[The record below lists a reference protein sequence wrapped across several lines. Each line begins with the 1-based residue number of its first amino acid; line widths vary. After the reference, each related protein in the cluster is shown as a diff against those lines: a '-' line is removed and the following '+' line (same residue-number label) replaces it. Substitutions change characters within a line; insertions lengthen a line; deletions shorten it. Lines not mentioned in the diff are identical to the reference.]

1 MPMKNI
7 EYSRHARRRMQLYN
21 ISNED
26 VSSIIEQNSLG
37 FAVQQEKN
45 EIISDN
51 IFSESGYPIKIVF
64 TREREK
70 IVIITAYPL
79 KRRAKP

>member
-1 MPMKNI
+1 MLKKNI

-21 ISNED
+21 ISEED
-26 VSSIIEQNSLG
+26 VSSIIEQKSPG
-37 FAVQQEKN
+37 FAVQQEKH

-51 IFSESGYPIKIVF
+51 VFSDHGYPIKIVF
-64 TREREK
+64 TCEEEK
-70 IVIITAYPL
+70 IVVISAYPL